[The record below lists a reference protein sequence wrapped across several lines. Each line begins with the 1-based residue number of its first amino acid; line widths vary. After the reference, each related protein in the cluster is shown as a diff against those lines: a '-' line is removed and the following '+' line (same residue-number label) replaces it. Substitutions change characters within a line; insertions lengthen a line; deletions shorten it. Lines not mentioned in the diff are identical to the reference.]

1 MVDKASMALLYYL
14 ISKINTICAKDCH
27 SPHEALDNDAGLFT
41 FVKLRLPRFEQA
53 AQVVHPLCGLYD
65 KTFAQPAPVKK
76 FLKRG

>member
-41 FVKLRLPRFEQA
+41 LVKLRLPRFEQA
-53 AQVVHPLCGLYD
+53 AQIVHPLCGLYD
-65 KTFAQPAPVKK
+65 KTFA
-76 FLKRG
+76 LMM